1 MKIEA
6 KEGFT
11 FKRIH
16 DGFIMG
22 EIIYLGIDYST
33 GEPREDKAEY
43 YEEIKDES
51 ISRQMRL
58 EEMAKIDKEFPYNE
72 L

>member
-1 MKIEA
+1 MRIEA

-11 FKRIH
+11 FRRIH
-16 DGFIMG
+16 DGFIRG
-22 EIIYLGIDYST
+22 EIIYLGTDYST

-51 ISRQMRL
+51 ISDGWRVKL
-58 EEMAKIDKEFPYNE
+58 N
-72 L
+72 

>member
-1 MKIEA
+1 MRIEA

-11 FKRIH
+11 FRRIH

-43 YEEIKDES
+43 YEEVKDEYTINTES
-51 ISRQMRL
+51 IL
-58 EEMAKIDKEFPYNE
+58 LKTEE
-72 L
+72 

>member
-33 GEPREDKAEY
+33 GEPRKDKAEY

-51 ISRQMRL
+51 IQ
-58 EEMAKIDKEFPYNE
+58 IFT
-72 L
+72 

>member
-1 MKIEA
+1 MRIITA

-16 DGFIMG
+16 DGFMMG

-33 GEPREDKAEY
+33 GDPREDKAEY
-43 YEEIKDES
+43 YEEAAEH
-51 ISRQMRL
+51 
-58 EEMAKIDKEFPYNE
+58 ENG
-72 L
+72 

>member
-22 EIIYLGIDYST
+22 SIIYLGIDYST
-33 GEPREDKAEY
+33 GTTREDLPEY
-43 YEEIKDES
+43 YEEIP
-51 ISRQMRL
+51 
-58 EEMAKIDKEFPYNE
+58 EEKEYE
-72 L
+72 DYE

>member
-16 DGFIMG
+16 DGLIMG

-43 YEEIKDES
+43 YEEIEDES
-51 ISRQMRL
+51 IQIFTQL
-58 EEMAKIDKEFPYNE
+58 ERI
-72 L
+72 

>member
-1 MKIEA
+1 MRIEA

-22 EIIYLGIDYST
+22 ENNLF
-33 GEPREDKAEY
+33 RN
-43 YEEIKDES
+43 
-51 ISRQMRL
+51 RL
-58 EEMAKIDKEFPYNE
+58 FHR
-72 L
+72 

>member
-1 MKIEA
+1 MRIEA

-43 YEEIKDES
+43 YEEIEDER
-51 ISRQMRL
+51 ISSHIRH
-58 EEMAKIDKEFPYNE
+58 EEVTKIDKELPYNE
-72 L
+72 

>member
-22 EIIYLGIDYST
+22 EVIYLGIDYST

-43 YEEIKDES
+43 YEEVV
-51 ISRQMRL
+51 
-58 EEMAKIDKEFPYNE
+58 KIDNNTWSPTEYPTGWNKE
-72 L
+72 

>member
-1 MKIEA
+1 M
-6 KEGFT
+6 
-11 FKRIH
+11 IH

-43 YEEIKDES
+43 YEEVATSD
-51 ISRQMRL
+51 RVQL
-58 EEMAKIDKEFPYNE
+58 DDHLNLF
-72 L
+72 

>member
-1 MKIEA
+1 MRIEA

-22 EIIYLGIDYST
+22 
-33 GEPREDKAEY
+33 
-43 YEEIKDES
+43 YEEV
-51 ISRQMRL
+51 
-58 EEMAKIDKEFPYNE
+58 AKIDKEFPYNE
-72 L
+72 

>member
-1 MKIEA
+1 MRIEA

-11 FKRIH
+11 FRRIH

-33 GEPREDKAEY
+33 GEPREDKEEY
-43 YEEIKDES
+43 YEEVKDEMEFLKNES
-51 ISRQMRL
+51 IWRKHSV
-58 EEMAKIDKEFPYNE
+58 
-72 L
+72 

>member
-1 MKIEA
+1 
-6 KEGFT
+6 
-11 FKRIH
+11 
-16 DGFIMG
+16 MG

-33 GEPREDKAEY
+33 DEPREDKAEY

-51 ISRQMRL
+51 I
-58 EEMAKIDKEFPYNE
+58 EEIIE

>member
-16 DGFIMG
+16 DGFTMG
-22 EIIYLGIDYST
+22 EIVYLGIDYST
-33 GEPREDKAEY
+33 GEPREDRAEY
-43 YEEIKDES
+43 YEEV
-51 ISRQMRL
+51 
-58 EEMAKIDKEFPYNE
+58 AKIDKEFPYNE
-72 L
+72 

>member
-11 FKRIH
+11 FKRTH

-22 EIIYLGIDYST
+22 KIIYLGMDYST

-51 ISRQMRL
+51 ISRHIK
-58 EEMAKIDKEFPYNE
+58 KITE

>member
-16 DGFIMG
+16 DGFIIV

-43 YEEIKDES
+43 YKEVV
-51 ISRQMRL
+51 
-58 EEMAKIDKEFPYNE
+58 KIGEEFPYK
-72 L
+72 

>member
-43 YEEIKDES
+43 YEEVVELNAEIVREKAE
-51 ISRQMRL
+51 I
-58 EEMAKIDKEFPYNE
+58 EMEVNFDIQE
-72 L
+72 

>member
-1 MKIEA
+1 MRIEA

-22 EIIYLGIDYST
+22 KIIYLGIDYST

-43 YEEIKDES
+43 YEEVV
-51 ISRQMRL
+51 
-58 EEMAKIDKEFPYNE
+58 KIDKEFPYNK
-72 L
+72 LLKNM

>member
-43 YEEIKDES
+43 YEEVKDES
-51 ISRQMRL
+51 ISRHMWL
-58 EEMAKIDKEFPYNE
+58 EEVYAKRGAD
-72 L
+72 

>member
-1 MKIEA
+1 MRIEA

-43 YEEIKDES
+43 YEEV
-51 ISRQMRL
+51 
-58 EEMAKIDKEFPYNE
+58 AKIDKEFPYNE

>member
-1 MKIEA
+1 MNTITA
-6 KEGFT
+6 KEGYT
-11 FKRIH
+11 FRRIH

-51 ISRQMRL
+51 IQ
-58 EEMAKIDKEFPYNE
+58 IFP
-72 L
+72 

>member
-1 MKIEA
+1 MRIEA

-33 GEPREDKAEY
+33 DELLALV
-43 YEEIKDES
+43 EIECK
-51 ISRQMRL
+51 RVL
-58 EEMAKIDKEFPYNE
+58 TNYKTV
-72 L
+72 

>member
-1 MKIEA
+1 MRIEA

-22 EIIYLGIDYST
+22 KIIYLGIDYST

-43 YEEIKDES
+43 YEEIKDER
-51 ISRQMRL
+51 ISRHMWL
-58 EEMAKIDKEFPYNE
+58 EEVAKIDKEFPYNE
-72 L
+72 

>member
-1 MKIEA
+1 MRIEA

-16 DGFIMG
+16 DGFLMG

-43 YEEIKDES
+43 YEEV
-51 ISRQMRL
+51 
-58 EEMAKIDKEFPYNE
+58 AKIDKEFPYNE
-72 L
+72 

>member
-43 YEEIKDES
+43 YEEV
-51 ISRQMRL
+51 
-58 EEMAKIDKEFPYNE
+58 AKIDEEFPYNE
-72 L
+72 LINQNKQDEDTTE

>member
-1 MKIEA
+1 MRIEA

-16 DGFIMG
+16 DGFMMG

-43 YEEIKDES
+43 YEEVKKEYMDEVLS
-51 ISRQMRL
+51 LLKEMFGNIARI
-58 EEMAKIDKEFPYNE
+58 EE
-72 L
+72 

>member
-1 MKIEA
+1 MRIEA

-33 GEPREDKAEY
+33 DEPREDKAEY
-43 YEEIKDES
+43 YEEV
-51 ISRQMRL
+51 
-58 EEMAKIDKEFPYNE
+58 AKIDKEFPYNE

>member
-1 MKIEA
+1 MRIEA

-11 FKRIH
+11 FRRIH

-33 GEPREDKAEY
+33 GETREDKAEY
-43 YEEIKDES
+43 YEEIKE
-51 ISRQMRL
+51 R
-58 EEMAKIDKEFPYNE
+58 FTFNF
-72 L
+72 